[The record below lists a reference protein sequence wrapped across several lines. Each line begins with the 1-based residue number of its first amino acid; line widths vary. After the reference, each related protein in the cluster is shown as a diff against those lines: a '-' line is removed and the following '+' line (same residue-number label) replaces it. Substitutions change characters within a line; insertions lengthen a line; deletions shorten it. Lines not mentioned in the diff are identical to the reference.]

1 MPASKLH
8 SSPEMHVIEHVQR
21 NFTEIL
27 AGLQSLPYTERL
39 KRLDL
44 DSLDL
49 RWLRAD
55 LVWCYKIIFGLV
67 WLDVNDFF
75 VLSTTSRTRG
85 HAFKLFKARCSGI
98 RATFFCER
106 VINSWNNL
114 PSNTDFSS
122 LPAFKRFISN
132 VDFAYCVKRYWFLAN
147 VNSRSRSLCAIARPS
162 VCRLSVCRLS
172 SVCNVRAPY
181 SGNWN
186 FRQYFCGIKYLGHP
200 LTSTKIL
207 RRSSQG
213 NPSAGGVEHKRGSKI

>member
-67 WLDVNDFF
+67 CLDVNKF
-75 VLSTTSRTRG
+75 VVLNTNSRTRR

-98 RATFFCER
+98 RATFFCNR
-106 VINSWNNL
+106 VINPTFYINWLGGQIRPISLLL
-114 PSNTDFSS
+114 PSNLHSFQNAWSSGRELKSTQLNSTLKTDAGVMRLYIHICNRNFYAT
-122 LPAFKRFISN
+122 LIYSN
-132 VDFAYCVKRYWFLAN
+132 VTL
-147 VNSRSRSLCAIARPS
+147 
-162 VCRLSVCRLS
+162 
-172 SVCNVRAPY
+172 
-181 SGNWN
+181 
-186 FRQYFCGIKYLGHP
+186 
-200 LTSTKIL
+200 
-207 RRSSQG
+207 
-213 NPSAGGVEHKRGSKI
+213 